1 MSTLSYAN
9 LRSFISSGYQPK
21 HTEEIDGYKLD
32 KSLSTRTQQ
41 VYHNETTGEAVIN
54 HRGTA
59 GIFDWINNAAWMYGG
74 EALYKLTPRY
84 QEAYYKQRQV
94 EKKYGKENVITTG
107 HSQGGLLAE
116 LVGKDSKE
124 IITLNKATRPAF
136 FPPKKHDNQTDIRSK
151 CDIISAFG
159 YYDVEIGCDSLDIL
173 KEHKSDILE
182 RKGDKMVGEGN
193 NISSNSIEMNFS
205 HLTPNALANM
215 KHHIRP
221 EGRTI
226 DDSRF
231 TTMPVEPKRKFM
243 MRGRGLV
250 AESGMSGLGMG
261 KNPAESMI
269 KNPQT
274 QHAVQIPEK
283 GLRDRV
289 SMSGRG
295 LTAEGHSG
303 EGLTAEGHSGEG
315 MCESCMRGSEKPKE
329 KFTTLPIKIIP
340 KKEMSGKGSQA
351 MKDKMK
357 KLREMRKKK

>member
-1 MSTLSYAN
+1 MDTNWINLS
-9 LRSFISSGYQPK
+9 LQEHSKFIIMK
-21 HTEEIDGYKLD
+21 
-32 KSLSTRTQQ
+32 
-41 VYHNETTGEAVIN
+41 TGEAVIN

-59 GIFDWINNAAWMYGG
+59 GMFDWFNNAAYMYGG

-84 QEAYYKQRQV
+84 QEAYYKQKQV
-94 EKKYGKENVITTG
+94 EKKYGKENVITVA

-159 YYDVEIGCDSLDIL
+159 YYDVEIGCDSLNIL
-173 KEHKSDILE
+173 KEHNSDILG
-182 RKGDKMVGEGN
+182 RKQDKMVGEGGN
-193 NISSNSIEMNFS
+193 KIFTDSIEMNYS

-221 EGRTI
+221 EGRVI

-231 TTMPVEPKRKFM
+231 TTMPLEPKRKFM

-250 AESGMSGLGMG
+250 AESGISGMGMG
-261 KNPAESMI
+261 KNPAEPMI
-269 KNPQT
+269 KNPT
-274 QHAVQIPEK
+274 NQHAVQIPEK

-295 LTAEGHSG
+295 LTAES
-303 EGLTAEGHSGEG
+303 SGEG
-315 MCESCMRGSEKPKE
+315 MCGSGEHTMCGSDMCGSGKHKE

-351 MKDKMK
+351 MKDKMA
-357 KLREMRKKK
+357 KLRAMRKKK

>member
-1 MSTLSYAN
+1 MSSLSYAN

-59 GIFDWINNAAWMYGG
+59 GMFDWFNNAAYMYGG

-84 QEAYYKQRQV
+84 QEAYYKQKQV
-94 EKKYGKENVITTG
+94 EKKYGKENTITVG

-124 IITLNKATRPAF
+124 INTLNKATRPAF
-136 FPPKKHDNQTDIRSK
+136 FPPSKHKNQTDIRSK

-159 YYDVEIGCDSLDIL
+159 YYDVEIGCDSLNIL
-173 KEHKSDILE
+173 KEHNSDILG

-193 NISSNSIEMNFS
+193 KIFTDSIEMNFS

-221 EGRTI
+221 EGRVI
-226 DDSRF
+226 DDQRF
-231 TTMPVEPKRKFM
+231 TTMPLEPKRKFM

-250 AESGMSGLGMG
+250 AESGMSGMGMG
-261 KNPAESMI
+261 KNPAEPMI

-303 EGLTAEGHSGEG
+303 EGLTAESSGEG
-315 MCESCMRGSEKPKE
+315 CGMCGSGKYKE
-329 KFTTLPIKIIP
+329 KFTTLPIEIKP
-340 KKEMSGKGSQA
+340 KKEMSGKGSVE
-351 MKDKMK
+351 MKDKMA
-357 KLREMRKKK
+357 KLRAMRKKK

>member
-1 MSTLSYAN
+1 MSSLSYAN

-32 KSLSTRTQQ
+32 KSLSSRTQS
-41 VYHNETTGEAVIN
+41 VYHNEETGSAVIT
-54 HRGTA
+54 HRGTS
-59 GIFDWINNAAWMYGG
+59 GMWDWTNNFLYMYGG

-84 QEAYYKQRQV
+84 QEALDKQKQT
-94 EKKYGKENVITTG
+94 EKKYGKENVITVG

-159 YYDVEIGCDSLDIL
+159 YYDKQIECDSLDIL
-173 KEHKSDILE
+173 KEHNSDILE
-182 RKGDKMVGEGN
+182 RKGEKMVGEGGN
-193 NISSNSIEMNFS
+193 KIFTDSIEMNFS

-215 KHHIRP
+215 KHHIQP
-221 EGRTI
+221 SGRVI

-231 TTMPVEPKRKFM
+231 TTMPVEGRRRKFM

-250 AESGMSGLGMG
+250 AENPMEGMGMG
-261 KNPAESMI
+261 KNPAEPMI
-269 KNPQT
+269 KNPLPH
-274 QHAVQIPEK
+274 HAVQIPEK
-283 GLRDRV
+283 G
-289 SMSGRG
+289 MKGTG
-295 LTAEGHSG
+295 LTAEGHS
-303 EGLTAEGHSGEG
+303 SGEG
-315 MCESCMRGSEKPKE
+315 MCEGMCRSEKHKE
-329 KFTTLPIKIIP
+329 KFTTLPIEIKP
-340 KKEMSGKGSQA
+340 KKEMSGKGTQA
-351 MKDKMK
+351 MKDKMR

>member
-1 MSTLSYAN
+1 MSSLSYAN

-32 KSLSTRTQQ
+32 KSLSSRTQQ

-59 GIFDWINNAAWMYGG
+59 GLFDWGNNFLYMYGG

-84 QEAYYKQRQV
+84 QEAYYKQKQT

-107 HSQGGLLAE
+107 HSAGGLLSE

-124 IITLNKATRPAF
+124 IITLNKATRPAL
-136 FPPKKHDNQTDIRSK
+136 FPPSKHKNQTDIRSK
-151 CDIISAFG
+151 CDIVSAFG

-193 NISSNSIEMNFS
+193 KIFTDSIEMNFS

-231 TTMPVEPKRKFM
+231 TTMPLEGRRRKMM

-250 AESGMSGLGMG
+250 AESGMSGMGMG
-261 KNPAESMI
+261 KNPAEPMI

-274 QHAVQIPEK
+274 QHAVEIPEK
-283 GLRDRV
+283 GT
-289 SMSGRG
+289 MKGRG
-295 LTAEGHSG
+295 LV
-303 EGLTAEGHSGEG
+303 AEGHSGEG
-315 MCESCMRGSEKPKE
+315 MTAEGMCGSGKHKE
-329 KFTTLPIKIIP
+329 KFTTLPIEIKP

-351 MKDKMK
+351 MKDKMR

>member
-1 MSTLSYAN
+1 MSSLSYAN

-21 HTEEIDGYKLD
+21 HTEEIDRYKLD

-41 VYHNETTGEAVIN
+41 VFHNETTGEAVIN

-59 GIFDWINNAAWMYGG
+59 GMFDWFNNAAYMYGG

-84 QEAYYKQRQV
+84 QEAYYKQKQV
-94 EKKYGKENVITTG
+94 EKKYGKENTITVG
-107 HSQGGLLAE
+107 HSQGGLLSE

-136 FPPKKHDNQTDIRSK
+136 FPPKSHDNQTDIRSK
-151 CDIISAFG
+151 CDIVSAFG
-159 YYDVEIGCDSLDIL
+159 YYDVEIGCDSLNIL
-173 KEHKSDILE
+173 KEHNSDILG

-221 EGRTI
+221 EGRVI
-226 DDSRF
+226 DDQRF
-231 TTMPVEPKRKFM
+231 TTMPLEPKRKFM

-250 AESGMSGLGMG
+250 AESGMEGMGMG
-261 KNPAESMI
+261 KNPAPSMI
-269 KNPQT
+269 KNPLPHHQ
-274 QHAVQIPEK
+274 VQIPEK
-283 GLRDRV
+283 GMGEKAREKYRE
-289 SMSGRG
+289 SMSG
-295 LTAEGHSG
+295 T
-303 EGLTAEGHSGEG
+303 GLTAEGHSGEG
-315 MCESCMRGSEKPKE
+315 MCGSG
-329 KFTTLPIKIIP
+329 
-340 KKEMSGKGSQA
+340 MCGSGKGSQA
-351 MKDKMK
+351 MKDKMR

>member
-1 MSTLSYAN
+1 MSSLSYAN

-21 HTEEIDGYKLD
+21 HTEEIDNFKID

-41 VYHNETTGEAVIN
+41 VYHNELTGEAVIN

-59 GIFDWINNAAWMYGG
+59 GMFDWFNNAAYMYGG

-84 QEAYYKQRQV
+84 QEAYYKQKQV
-94 EKKYGKENVITTG
+94 EKKYGKENTITVG

-116 LVGKDSKE
+116 LVGEDSKE
-124 IITLNKATRPAF
+124 INTLNKATRPAF
-136 FPPKKHDNQTDIRSK
+136 FPPSKHKNQTDIRSK

-182 RKGDKMVGEGN
+182 RKGDKMVGEGGN
-193 NISSNSIEMNFS
+193 KIFTDSIEMNYS

-226 DDSRF
+226 DDQRF
-231 TTMPVEPKRKFM
+231 TTMPLEPKRKFM

-250 AESGMSGLGMG
+250 AESGMSGMGMG
-261 KNPAESMI
+261 KNPAEPMI

-283 GLRDRV
+283 GTRDRV

-295 LTAEGHSG
+295 LTAES
-303 EGLTAEGHSGEG
+303 SGEG
-315 MCESCMRGSEKPKE
+315 MSGTGEHTMCGSDMCGSGYHKG
-329 KFTTLPIKIIP
+329 
-340 KKEMSGKGSQA
+340 MSGKGSQA
-351 MKDKMK
+351 MKDKMR

>member
-1 MSTLSYAN
+1 MSSLSYAT
-9 LRSFISSGYQPK
+9 LRSFIQSGYAPK
-21 HTEEIDGYKLD
+21 HTEEIDGFKLD
-32 KSLSTRTQQ
+32 KSISTRTQQ
-41 VYHNETTGEAVIN
+41 VYHNEETGEAVIN

-59 GIFDWINNAAWMYGG
+59 GLFDWFNNAAYMYGG

-84 QEAYYKQRQV
+84 QEAYYKQKQV
-94 EKKYGKENVITTG
+94 EKKYGKDNVITTG

-159 YYDVEIGCDSLDIL
+159 YYDVEIGCDSLNIL
-173 KEHKSDILE
+173 KEHNSDILG
-182 RKGDKMVGEGN
+182 RKQDKMVGEGGN
-193 NISSNSIEMNFS
+193 KIFTDSIEMNFS

-221 EGRTI
+221 EGRVI

-250 AESGMSGLGMG
+250 AESGMSGMGIG

-303 EGLTAEGHSGEG
+303 EG
-315 MCESCMRGSEKPKE
+315 MCESCMRGSEKHKE
-329 KFTTLPIKIIP
+329 KFTTLPIEIKP

-351 MKDKMK
+351 MKDKMA
-357 KLREMRKKK
+357 KLRAMRKKK

>member
-1 MSTLSYAN
+1 MSSLSYAN
-9 LRSFISSGYQPK
+9 LRSFIQSGYAPK
-21 HTEEIDGYKLD
+21 HTQEIDNFKLD

-41 VYHNETTGEAVIN
+41 VYSNEEGQAVIN

-59 GIFDWINNAAWMYGG
+59 GLFDWFNNAAYMYGG

-84 QEAYYKQRQV
+84 QQAYSKQKQV
-94 EKKYGKENVITTG
+94 EKKYGKDNVITTG

-124 IITLNKATRPAF
+124 IITLNKATKPAF

-159 YYDVEIGCDSLDIL
+159 YYDVEIGCDSLNIL
-173 KEHKSDILE
+173 KEHNSDILG
-182 RKGDKMVGEGN
+182 RKGNKMVGEGGN
-193 NISSNSIEMNFS
+193 NILSNSIEMNYS

-221 EGRTI
+221 EGRVI

-231 TTMPVEPKRKFM
+231 TTMPLEPKRKFM

-250 AESGMSGLGMG
+250 AEGHSGEGMG
-261 KNPAESMI
+261 KNPAEPMI
-269 KNPQT
+269 KNPT
-274 QHAVQIPEK
+274 NQHAVQIPEK

-303 EGLTAEGHSGEG
+303 EGMCGSGEHT
-315 MCESCMRGSEKPKE
+315 MCGSDMCGSGKHKE
-329 KFTTLPIKIIP
+329 KFTTLPIEIKP

-351 MKDKMK
+351 MKDKMR